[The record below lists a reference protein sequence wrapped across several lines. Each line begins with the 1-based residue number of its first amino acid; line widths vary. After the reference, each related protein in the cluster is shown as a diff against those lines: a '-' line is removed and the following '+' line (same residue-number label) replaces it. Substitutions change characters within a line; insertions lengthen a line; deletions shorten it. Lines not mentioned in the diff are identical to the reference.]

1 MNKIS
6 TPVCVAVCL
15 MLMAFISAT
24 AVAGTLEATVERQTV
39 IDGESVLLYIEGT
52 DLNEQPDVSVL
63 SRDFEVLDSRRS
75 NSTVIEQGVRKS
87 SFMLRFELLPKHLGQ
102 VEIPAFTAGG
112 ETTQPIRI
120 DVVENGTAGV
130 EPRDKVFAEITFDN
144 ENPYVQSQVIMSL
157 HILDDGSLATLDPQP
172 PVIPD
177 IQVERLP
184 LDGQRIEKR
193 GDVEYRVH
201 TWRYALFPQRNGE
214 IEIPPMK
221 IPGSVK
227 DPGYGGNLILRNIA
241 TRRISVRT
249 KATSLNV
256 KPKPAVSTAD
266 WWLPVEKLQLTHKWS
281 EDIKT
286 SVVGEPLTL
295 TVALTTQGATSNQLP
310 EILPPNIA
318 GLKIYPDVPELV
330 SQPNE
335 DGLISRRTEKWSV
348 IPLREGVLKLPAVTV
363 KWWDTEADVE
373 RTVTLAEQELL
384 VAAAE
389 ADTTVNNVAS
399 SPVKVSPAADG
410 AGSVG
415 AAPDQEIVAPEI
427 AATNTAEAGNA
438 ELTEGTVSP
447 LDVLPARSRFW
458 KLVALVATAGWL
470 GTLLLWWFRS
480 RQRPGNKVA
489 RAKATP
495 DSSQRLRELKALG
508 NTGNASTFREALMV
522 WAQSHWPQRT
532 PVSPAEIGQRLGTPA
547 LQDQLRLLDSSL
559 YGKDSLDVPLSE
571 IYATLS
577 AALEQNSNKLA
588 EHHNPLPEL

>member
-1 MNKIS
+1 MNKIVTS
-6 TPVCVAVCL
+6 VCVAVCL
-15 MLMAFISAT
+15 MLVAFMPA
-24 AVAGTLEATVERQTV
+24 ALVAGSLEATVERQTV

-52 DLNEQPDVSVL
+52 DLNEQPDVSIL

-75 NSTVIEQGVRKS
+75 NSTIIEQGVRKS
-87 SFMLRFELLPKHLGQ
+87 SFMIRFELLPKHLGQ
-102 VEIPAFTAGG
+102 VEIPAFTADG
-112 ETTQPIRI
+112 EATQPIRI

-144 ENPYVQSQVIMSL
+144 ENPYVQSQVVMSL

-177 IQVERLP
+177 VQVERLP

-249 KATSLNV
+249 KAASLNV
-256 KPKPAVSTAD
+256 KPKPAASTAD

-281 EDIKT
+281 ADIKA

-310 EILPPNIA
+310 EILPPKIA
-318 GLKIYPDVPELV
+318 GLKIYPDVAELE

-348 IPLREGVLKLPAVTV
+348 IPLREGVLKLPPVTV
-363 KWWDTEADVE
+363 KWWDTEADIE
-373 RTVTLAEQELL
+373 RTVTLAEQELM

-389 ADTTVNNVAS
+389 TDATVNNAVSAAGQT
-399 SPVKVSPAADG
+399 SPAPD
-410 AGSVG
+410 SVG
-415 AAPDQEIVAPEI
+415 PASAVADLQEVDTDI
-427 AATNTAEAGNA
+427 AATNSTGADNGEKTA
-438 ELTEGTVSP
+438 GTVSS

-458 KLVALVATAGWL
+458 KLIALIAMAGWM
-470 GTLLLWWFRS
+470 GTLLLWWLRS
-480 RQRPGNKVA
+480 RQRPGNMAA
-489 RAKATP
+489 RAKVTT
-495 DSSQRLRELKALG
+495 DSSQRLRELKAVG
-508 NTGNASTFREALMV
+508 NSGNASIFREALMV
-522 WAQSHWPQRT
+522 WAQSHWPQQT
-532 PVSPAEIGQRLGTPA
+532 PVSPAEIGQRLGNPV
-547 LQDQLRLLDSSL
+547 LEDRLRLLDSSL

-577 AALEQNSNKLA
+577 TSLAQNNRKPA
-588 EHHNPLPEL
+588 ENHDPLPEL